1 MELSWVGDEDGRDAA
16 GAGVLIGLQCA
27 RGSLLECH
35 AGDLVGCLSFLDSLP
50 HAQHRVKLVLTFAG
64 KSSISL
70 RLVRCKWTHEYDPT
84 IQDFYSVTRVVD
96 GRTYQ
101 LNLTDTAGQ
110 EEFVLHA

>member
-1 MELSWVGDEDGRDAA
+1 MGPRA
-16 GAGVLIGLQCA
+16 
-27 RGSLLECH
+27 
-35 AGDLVGCLSFLDSLP
+35 
-50 HAQHRVKLVLTFAG
+50 LTG

-96 GRTYQ
+96 GKTYQ

-110 EEFVLHA
+110 EEYDLSLSLSHTRQYLQHRSQDSC